1 MAVLRIVQPPM
12 VTPEVYDAVNAA
24 AKVEESPPEGL
35 LVHTAGD
42 VNGTWQIVDV
52 WESEDHAR
60 RFDEDRLT
68 PAIREVTGMDRPPG
82 SPEIAL
88 YELHTLIRP

>member
-12 VTPEVYDAVNAA
+12 LTPEVYDAVNAA
-24 AKVEESPPEGL
+24 AKVEENPPEGL
-35 LVHTAGD
+35 LMHTAGEM
-42 VNGTWQIVDV
+42 NGAWQIVDV

-68 PAIREVTGMDRPPG
+68 PAISEVTGMDRPQG

-88 YELHTLIRP
+88 YELHKLIRP